1 MLIKRG
7 TAEDVYAVVLQHLSD
22 RAKTVLFES
31 QSPGV
36 EPHTLRYHVYNP
48 MPSACL
54 ESSFFQTTLW
64 PMGDAQ

>member
-1 MLIKRG
+1 MSEKREG
-7 TAEDVYAVVLQHLSD
+7 SEDAYGSVLQGSHA
-22 RAKTVLFES
+22 RAKARLLAS
-31 QSPGV
+31 QSPAV
-36 EPHTLRYHVYNP
+36 EPHTLRYHVSNP

>member
-1 MLIKRG
+1 MDGKREWL
-7 TAEDVYAVVLQHLSD
+7 EDVYGFVPQRLRD
-22 RAKTVLFES
+22 MAKAGL
-31 QSPGV
+31 PPAV

-64 PMGDAQ
+64 PLGDAQ

>member
-1 MLIKRG
+1 MDGKR
-7 TAEDVYAVVLQHLSD
+7 ELPKDVYGFVPQRLYD
-22 RAKTVLFES
+22 MAKAGLPES
-31 QSPGV
+31 QSPAV

-54 ESSFFQTTLW
+54 ESSFFQATLW